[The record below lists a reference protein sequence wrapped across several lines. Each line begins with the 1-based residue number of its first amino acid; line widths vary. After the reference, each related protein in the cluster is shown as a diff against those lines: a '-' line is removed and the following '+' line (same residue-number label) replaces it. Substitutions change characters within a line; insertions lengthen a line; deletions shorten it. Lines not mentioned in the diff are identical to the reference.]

1 MERFVVVALVAAL
14 GCTCEGKCEIEGIF
28 NFGDSNTDTG
38 GFFAAFPAER
48 PPFGMTYFKRPA
60 GRSSDGRVIVDF
72 LAQAIGIPYVSPYLK
87 SIGADFRYGAN
98 FATAASTVRLPNT
111 SLFVTGVSPFSL
123 AIQLNQM
130 KQFQSDVFHLHSLSS
145 SSSSSSSSSTK
156 GVATPLP
163 QGSIFKKALYT
174 FYIGQNDFTGN
185 LGALGISGV
194 KQFLPQ
200 VISQIASTI
209 KELYN
214 IGGRTFWVL
223 NLAPIGCYPAFL
235 VELPHESSD
244 LDEFGCMISYNN
256 AVRDYNNMLKEAIQQ
271 TRISLLDASIIYVD
285 THSVLLDLFQH
296 PTSYELQYGTKA
308 CCGQGG
314 GAYNFNP
321 QVFCGNTKLI
331 NGSTLTA
338 TACEDPTKYVSW
350 DGIHATE
357 AANKLVTLAILNGS
371 IFDPPYPLSRL
382 CDLNPIG

>member
-1 MERFVVVALVAAL
+1 MSHTLVVVVVVAVAVAFYSAAL
-14 GCTCEGKCEIEGIF
+14 CECKCEIEGIF

-38 GFFAAFPAER
+38 GFFAAFPSEVG
-48 PPFGMTYFKRPA
+48 PFGMTFFKKPA
-60 GRSSDGRVIVDF
+60 GRASDGRVIVDF
-72 LAQAIGIPYVSPYLK
+72 LAQAIGIPFVSPYLK
-87 SIGADFRYGAN
+87 SIGADYRHGAN

-130 KQFQSDVFHLHSLSS
+130 KELQSRVLDISHSTSS
-145 SSSSSSSSSTK
+145 NVS
-156 GVATPLP
+156 TPLP
-163 QGSIFKKALYT
+163 SVDIFGKALYT

-185 LGALGISGV
+185 LANLGISGV
-194 KQFLPQ
+194 KQYLPQ

-209 KELYN
+209 KELYG

-235 VELPHESSD
+235 VELPHERSD

-256 AVRDYNNMLKEAIQQ
+256 AVRDYNDMLKTAIQQ
-271 TRISLLDASIIYVD
+271 TRALLPEASIIYVD

-296 PTSYELQYGTKA
+296 PTSYGLKYGTRA

-314 GAYNFNP
+314 GPYNFNP

-338 TACEDPTKYVSW
+338 TACEDPSKYVSW

-357 AANKLVTLAILNGS
+357 AANRIVTLAILNGS
-371 IFDPPYPLSRL
+371 SFDPPYPLHRV
-382 CDLNPIG
+382 CDLHPIG